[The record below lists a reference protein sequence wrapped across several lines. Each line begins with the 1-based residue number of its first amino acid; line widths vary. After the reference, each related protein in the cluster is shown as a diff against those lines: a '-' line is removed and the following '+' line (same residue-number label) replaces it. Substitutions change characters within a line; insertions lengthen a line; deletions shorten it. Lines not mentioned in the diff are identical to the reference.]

1 MDLIELTD
9 VIMELPG
16 VIMCYIVFFIIG
28 VANVKIWK

>member
-16 VIMCYIVFFIIG
+16 VIICYIVFFTIG
-28 VANVKIWK
+28 ILNVRK